1 MKIKVIMDS
10 GKEYILDYPEN
21 TYEQFISSMYN
32 VNQLPAGAGTVKV
45 LKNSFMFLDPEST
58 IMFNPSHVS
67 SIEIIN

>member
-10 GKEYILDYPEN
+10 GKEYILEYPGN
-21 TYEQFISSMYN
+21 TLQQFISSLYN
-32 VNQLPAGAGTVKV
+32 ENQLPMGAGTVKV
-45 LKNSFMFLDPEST
+45 LKNSFSFLDPESK